1 MTRSRPDR
9 ASIASVTSHLIVAGA
24 LAERRDGRMWDV
36 PRAVPVIS
44 RRGALAGGAAL
55 AALGVV
61 ATACGESTPKPPT
74 VEELLGP
81 LDQARHDSAL
91 AAAAAGAIGSPPQI
105 SAALTVVAAQ
115 RAAHA
120 RALAT
125 EVARAAGKLISA
137 TSETNGASA
146 SAGSSPTEPVAPPP
160 PPPPVSDVIDSLRK
174 SAEDANRL
182 VATSSGYRGG
192 LLASIVASCTASYQ
206 VALVPGGPS
215 I

>member
-1 MTRSRPDR
+1 
-9 ASIASVTSHLIVAGA
+9 
-24 LAERRDGRMWDV
+24 
-36 PRAVPVIS
+36 
-44 RRGALAGGAAL
+44 
-55 AALGVV
+55 
-61 ATACGESTPKPPT
+61 
-74 VEELLGP
+74 
-81 LDQARHDSAL
+81 LDQARRDSAL

-105 SAALTVVAAQ
+105 AAALTVVATQ

-125 EVARAAGKLISA
+125 EVARASGKLISA
-137 TSETNGASA
+137 TSETS
-146 SAGSSPTEPVAPPP
+146 SSSGSPSPTEPVAPPP

-182 VATSSGYRGG
+182 VATSSGYRAG
-192 LLASIVASCTASYQ
+192 LLASIVASCTASYE